1 MKKRLITITVLLA
14 VIISILSLGFAGC
27 GEPQVD
33 AIILKQAPTVTSEY
47 GQKLAIADDGIIRVR
62 DLDGDGRDV
71 KVTLDMIDQTGFDN
85 KSLEEQT
92 LKIKYGG
99 KEVTFTVRL
108 IREAT
113 SIAVKKAPTCTSV
126 YAGMPFEIADD
137 GVLAVQYKDGGA
149 DDVTITADMLDL
161 SGFDIDSTEEQT
173 VKVVYGLK
181 ETSFKVTLLYD
192 EIDDTGETQSFRFEA
207 ENAELGGGTVGVE
220 YCGTDADGYLNR
232 PDGTRDE
239 CVKNLFVGEGGY
251 VTFNIVSSKRC
262 HARIT
267 FSIGTTHFDTYNEY
281 DKYAR
286 VEVNGEML
294 TTGIVYDAEKPLEAG
309 GISPWW
315 TFQLYE
321 MNKEI
326 VLDRGVNVI
335 SIKTYGYAGITVSAD
350 DTTDDAGGR
359 NLGYISISTTADLEW
374 APEE

>member
-1 MKKRLITITVLLA
+1 MKKRIIITITLVAVVL
-14 VIISILSLGFAGC
+14 SSLTLVLAGC

-47 GQKLAIADDGIIRVR
+47 GQELAISDDGVIRVR
-62 DLDGDGRDV
+62 DLNGDVSDV

-92 LKIKYGG
+92 LTIKYGG
-99 KEVTFTVRL
+99 KEVKFSVKL

-113 SIAVKKAPTCTSV
+113 SISVKKAPTCKSI
-126 YAGMPFEIADD
+126 YAGMPFEIGDD
-137 GVLAVQYKDGGA
+137 GVLSVQYKDGGA
-149 DDVTITADMLDL
+149 DDVKITADMLDL
-161 SGFDIDSTEEQT
+161 EGFDINSTEEQS

-192 EIDDTGETQSFRFEA
+192 EIDDTGEKQSFRFEA

-239 CVKNLFVGEGGY
+239 CVKNLFFGEGGY

-262 HARIT
+262 HAKISL
-267 FSIGTTHFDTYNEY
+267 SIGTTHFDTYNDY

-286 VEVNGEML
+286 IEVNGEPL
-294 TTGIVYDAEKPLEAG
+294 TTGITYDAQKPLEEG
-309 GISPWW
+309 GVSPWW

-321 MNKEI
+321 MTEEI
-326 VLDRGVNVI
+326 ILNRGVNVI
-335 SIKTYGYAGITVSAD
+335 SVRTYGYAGITVAED

-359 NLGYISISTTADLEW
+359 NLGYISIATTADLEW